1 MLQSGKDIFDILS
14 EAIPEGLLI
23 VDDTQLI
30 VSVNSSCLNIFGYER
45 EELVGEKLSLLIPQ
59 RYHHNH
65 GSHFSNYFKKSERRE
80 MGKGRE
86 LYGCKKC
93 GKEFPIEVGLAPFN
107 IYGKKF
113 VLALLVDITFRK
125 ETEKKILDL
134 NERLED
140 KIKIRTVELHD
151 TIAELES
158 EVEKRKNAESRAL
171 ESLRRER
178 ELNELK
184 TKFLSMVSHE
194 FKTPLTGILTSTRLA
209 TKYIDIGNIEKQQ
222 KHLDTIAN
230 KVHYLN
236 DILNDFL
243 SVERFE
249 SGKVKYNFTNFELSK
264 VLNEVIYD
272 SNMLLKSGQSINYP
286 ENSDEFSLYF
296 DQKILELILFNLI
309 RNAIKYS
316 PEDTNIDL
324 TLEEKNGKLIFTVT
338 DQGIGIPAEDQK
350 HIFER
355 YFRAQNAML
364 DQGTGIGLNIVKGH
378 LESLGGTIYFESKE
392 NIGSKFTVEIPLKQ
406 AIST

>member
-1 MLQSGKDIFDILS
+1 MFPSGQDVFEILS

-23 VDDTQLI
+23 VDDNQVI
-30 VSVNSSCLNIFGYER
+30 VSVNNSCLTIFGYLR
-45 EELVGEKLSLLIPQ
+45 EELIGQNLSLLIPM
-59 RYHHNH
+59 RYHSNH
-65 GSHFSNYFKKSERRE
+65 TTHFKGFFQNSDRRE
-80 MGKGRE
+80 MGKG
-86 LYGCKKC
+86 LDLFGIKKC
-93 GKEFPIEVGLAPFN
+93 GNEFPVEVGLAPFEV
-107 IYGKKF
+107 YGKRF
-113 VLALLVDITFRK
+113 VLALLSDITIRK
-125 ETEKKILDL
+125 ETEKKILEL

-140 KIKIRTVELHD
+140 KIKIRTKELHE
-151 TIAELES
+151 TISELES
-158 EVEKRKNAESRAL
+158 EVEKRKKAEVKAL
-171 ESLRRER
+171 EALKKEK

-184 TKFLSMVSHE
+184 TKFLSLVSHE
-194 FKTPLTGILTSTRLA
+194 FKTPLTGILTSTRLMF
-209 TKYIDIGNIEKQQ
+209 KYIENGNNEKQQ

-249 SGKVKYNFTNFELSK
+249 SGKVSYNFSHFELSK

-286 ENSDEFSLYF
+286 KNSDEFCLYF

-316 PEDTNIDL
+316 PEDTTIDIAI
-324 TLEEKNGKLIFTVT
+324 EEKNEKLIFKVA
-338 DQGIGIPAEDQK
+338 DQGIGIPDKDQK

-355 YFRAQNAML
+355 YFRAQNAIL

-378 LESLGGTIYFESKE
+378 LESLGGQIYFFSKE
-392 NIGSKFTVEIPLKQ
+392 NIGSEFIFEIPLKQ
-406 AIST
+406 ALP